1 MKASMTMTMA
11 STMATMT
18 TLAIMFSSTTATI
31 NLEDID
37 LAAIQD
43 RLISPVGMV
52 NQFALQTEI
61 TGIGALGWVTLGLL
75 WRLAISSFS
84 TGPIGSFLAGFEFL
98 FSTQS
103 LALTIIRS
111 LFDMARDLA
120 SRLAI
125 TFLFYGA
132 EQTIA
137 GLTDVSLQSVKDF
150 LFDEELLVLVTG
162 RSFAQFFIFIVAIVP
177 IYLFAI
183 FLYPTVRE
191 VLPSS
196 RSRADEKE
204 LLADLPNALTEG
216 IDRVVSRIT
225 L

>member
-1 MKASMTMTMA
+1 M
-11 STMATMT
+11 
-18 TLAIMFSSTTATI
+18 
-31 NLEDID
+31 
-37 LAAIQD
+37 
-43 RLISPVGMV
+43 G
-52 NQFALQTEI
+52 
-61 TGIGALGWVTLGLL
+61 
-75 WRLAISSFS
+75 
-84 TGPIGSFLAGFEFL
+84 
-98 FSTQS
+98 
-103 LALTIIRS
+103 TIIRS

-196 RSRADEKE
+196 SEYHTT
-204 LLADLPNALTEG
+204 LLGINIIPNQ
-216 IDRVVSRIT
+216 IIP
-225 L
+225 